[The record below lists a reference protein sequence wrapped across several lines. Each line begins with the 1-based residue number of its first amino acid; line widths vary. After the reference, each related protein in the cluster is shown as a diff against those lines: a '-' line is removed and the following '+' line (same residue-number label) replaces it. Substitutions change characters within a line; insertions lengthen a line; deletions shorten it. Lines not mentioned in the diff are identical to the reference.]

1 MYSSSYVSLLSQTVG
16 LFTVEYI
23 LNQMY
28 KWSVQLLAILLSL
41 AGILYSWSGTIFIK
55 VFNIIYYST

>member
-1 MYSSSYVSLLSQTVG
+1 MYSSSYVPLLSQTVE

-28 KWSVQLLAILLSL
+28 KWFVQLLAILLSL

-55 VFNIIYYST
+55 VFNVIYYST

>member
-55 VFNIIYYST
+55 VFNVIYYST

>member
-1 MYSSSYVSLLSQTVG
+1 MYSSSYVSLLSQTVE

-23 LNQMY
+23 LNRMY
-28 KWSVQLLAILLSL
+28 KRPVQLLAILLSL
-41 AGILYSWSGTIFIK
+41 AGILCSWSGTIFRK